1 MAIEHDLDNISR
13 VAGADLSSAQFKF
26 VESNSSGTVTVTNAA
41 GEYVLGVLQNNPA
54 SGQAATVA
62 VGGISKVVLGGTVS
76 INDQI
81 STDASGRAIA
91 ATTGHKIVGI
101 AIKGGAVGEVG
112 SVFLRPAPNVA

>member
-1 MAIEHDLDNISR
+1 MATEYDIENITR
-13 VAGADLSSAQFKF
+13 IAGADLSAAQYKF
-26 VESNSSGTVTVTNAA
+26 LESNSSGTVTVTNSA

-54 SGQAATVA
+54 SGNAATVA
-62 VGGISKVVLGGTVS
+62 IFGISKVVLGGTVA

-101 AIKGGAVGEVG
+101 AIKGGAVGEIG
-112 SVFLRPAPNVA
+112 SVLLRPAPNVA

>member
-1 MAIEHDLDNISR
+1 MATEYDLENISA
-13 VAGADLSSAQFKF
+13 VAGADLSSSQFKF

-41 GEYVLGVLQNNPA
+41 GEYALGVLQNNPA

-62 VGGISKVVLGGTVS
+62 IGGISKVVLGGTVA

-101 AIKGGAVGEVG
+101 ARKGGAVGEIG
-112 SVFLRPAPNVA
+112 SVLLRPAPNVA

>member
-76 INDQI
+76 INDSI
-81 STDASGRAIA
+81 ATDNAGKAVAASTGN
-91 ATTGHKIVGI
+91 KIVGI
-101 AIKGGAVGEVG
+101 AIKGGASGEIG
-112 SVFLRPAPNVA
+112 SVLLRPAPNVA

>member
-1 MAIEHDLDNISR
+1 MAIEQNLVTITV
-13 VAGADLSSAQFKF
+13 VAGADLSSSQFKF
-26 VESNSSGTVTVTNAA
+26 VESNSSGTATVCNAA
-41 GEYVLGVLQNNPA
+41 GEYVLGVLQNDPT

-62 VGGISKVVLGGTVS
+62 TSGISKVVLGGTVA

-101 AIKGGAVGEVG
+101 ARKGGSVGEIG